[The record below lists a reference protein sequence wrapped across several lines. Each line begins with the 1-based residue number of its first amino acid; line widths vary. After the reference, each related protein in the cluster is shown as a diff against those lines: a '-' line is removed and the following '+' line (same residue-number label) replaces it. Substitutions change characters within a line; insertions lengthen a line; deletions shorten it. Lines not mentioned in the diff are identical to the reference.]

1 MTESYEEVGADFPDD
16 AADDED
22 PRVQLRESL
31 AAVLSSLSEAVDL
44 PTGLSHAAS
53 LFAAGDVS
61 FDGGSWISRL
71 ADVQG
76 WLHFDSDLPTTSV
89 GGFLAALAT
98 ELGLAPNEVAD
109 PNGELTVVALERL
122 AERAELAYRLQ
133 LAFAQDLADGAS
145 RASATEKWAEAWAD
159 EDGSAEAVSP
169 EPVTAKAEVFP
180 ISQLTGMKLNLTPS
194 YQRGDVWRTGDRQA
208 LIESILRGIPLPS
221 VILLRTGPST
231 PHDVVDGK
239 QRLTAILRFVG
250 RHPVAVERVKEAD
263 RRYPEAKLKALF
275 NTDYPRFRRA
285 WKQAMGEPLTAKME
299 DEYYFPFKL
308 RTDGKGGLIGDH
320 LEKLRGKY
328 FTQIIDNVIE
338 VADEEVSVQSLFGEV
353 VSYKVPVIVYTRASQ
368 RQIHEV
374 FKLYNK
380 QGMHLNAE
388 EIRNAIY
395 HEVEL
400 TRAILVAA
408 GDADPR
414 SDLAAIA
421 PSIAGVAGVSSL
433 GNTLKGYGFGDARYR
448 RTKVLAWVLSVLLND
463 TQDKSDGTFKD
474 LASTARHID
483 QLLGQV
489 QEWPPDLPRDPGHPL
504 HDHARL
510 ANLFDWISE
519 AADLHAAHDEL
530 WADKFKDGDKGAKW
544 QELQLVGTLAGMAIA
559 LAGAPDDIEQRIV
572 DAADTIRAATLTEAW
587 TRPQKTQTR
596 TQWDYIARLAR
607 GVPELLGVHIASA
620 SGNIRTR
627 FGSSGVESLLRMITL
642 PAS

>member
-1 MTESYEEVGADFPDD
+1 MTESIDAGDADF
-16 AADDED
+16 ADDGAEED
-22 PRVQLRESL
+22 PRIQLQESL
-31 AAVLSSLSEAVDL
+31 AATLASLSEAVDT
-44 PTGLSHAAS
+44 PTGFSQVPS

-71 ADVQG
+71 AEVQG
-76 WLHFDSDLPTTSV
+76 WLHFDGDLPTTSID
-89 GGFLAALAT
+89 GFVAALAS
-98 ELGLAPNEVAD
+98 ELGLAADEVAD
-109 PNGELTVVALERL
+109 LAGELTVVALEHL

-133 LAFAQDLADGAS
+133 QAFAQALADGTT
-145 RASATEKWAEAWAD
+145 RATATEAWAEEWSN
-159 EDGSAEAVSP
+159 EDGSTEAVSP

-250 RHPVAVERVKEAD
+250 KHPVAVERVKDAD
-263 RRYPEAKLKALF
+263 LRHPGRNLKVLF
-275 NTDYPRFRRA
+275 ATDYPSFRRA
-285 WKQAMGEPLTAKME
+285 WKQLEGEPLTAKLE
-299 DEYYFPFKL
+299 ERYHFPFKL
-308 RTDGKGGLIGDH
+308 RTDGRGGLIGER
-320 LEKLRGKY
+320 LEQLRGKY
-328 FTQIIDNVIE
+328 FTQIVDNVIE

-353 VSYKVPVIVYTRASQ
+353 VSYKVPVIVYTKASQ

-400 TRAILVAA
+400 TRATLVAA

-414 SDLAAIA
+414 SDLSKIA
-421 PSIAGVAGVSSL
+421 PSIAGIEKVSSL
-433 GNTLKGYGFGDARYR
+433 GSTLKGYGFGDARYR
-448 RTKVLAWVLSVLLND
+448 RTKVLAWVLSVLLYD
-463 TQDKSDGTFKD
+463 TRDKD

-489 QEWPPDLPRDPGHPL
+489 QEWPQDLPRDPGHPL
-504 HDHARL
+504 HDHQRL
-510 ANLFDWISE
+510 GDLFGWISE
-519 AADLHAAHDEL
+519 AADLHASHDEL
-530 WADKFKDGDKGAKW
+530 WSDKFKDGDRGARW
-544 QELQLVGTLAGMAIA
+544 QELQLVGTLAGVAIA
-559 LAGAPDDIEQRIV
+559 LAGAPDDVEDRIIG
-572 DAADTIRAATLTEAW
+572 AADEIRAATLTPAW
-587 TRPQKTQTR
+587 TRPLKTQTR
-596 TQWDYIARLAR
+596 TQWDYIARLAK
-607 GVPELLGVHIASA
+607 GVPETLGVDVAAASE
-620 SGNIRTR
+620 NIRTR
-627 FGSSGVESLLRMITL
+627 FGSSGVESLLRMIVP
-642 PAS
+642 PAN

>member
-1 MTESYEEVGADFPDD
+1 MTDSVKAENTDFGDD
-16 AADDED
+16 FADED
-22 PRVQLRESL
+22 PRIQVRESL
-31 AAVLSSLSEAVDL
+31 AGILASLSEAVDT
-44 PTGLSHAAS
+44 PRGFSQTPS
-53 LFAAGDVS
+53 LFTPGDVS
-61 FDGGSWISRL
+61 FAEGSTWISRL

-76 WLHFDSDLPTTSV
+76 WFHFDGDLPAASV
-89 GGFLAALAT
+89 DGFVFALASELDLAAD
-98 ELGLAPNEVAD
+98 EVTD
-109 PNGELTVVALERL
+109 PKGELTIVALERL
-122 AERAELAYRLQ
+122 AQRAELAYRMQ
-133 LAFAQDLADGAS
+133 QAFIQDLADGAT
-145 RASATEKWAEAWAD
+145 RASATEAWAESWSD

-250 RHPVAVERVKEAD
+250 RHPVAVERVKDAD
-263 RRYPEAKLKALF
+263 RRHPDSNLKGLF
-275 NTDYPRFRRA
+275 VTDYPKFRRA
-285 WKQAMGEPLTAKME
+285 WKQLEGEPLTAKLE

-308 RTDGKGGLIGDH
+308 RTDGRGGLIGDR

-328 FTQIIDNVIE
+328 FTQVVDDVIE

-353 VSYKVPVIVYTRASQ
+353 VSYKVPVIVYTKASQ

-400 TRAILVAA
+400 TRATLVAA

-414 SDLAAIA
+414 SDLTKIA
-421 PSIAGVAGVSSL
+421 PSIAGIEKVRDL
-433 GNTLKGYGFGDARYR
+433 GDTLKGYGFGDARYR

-463 TQDKSDGTFKD
+463 TRDPTDGTFKD

-489 QEWPPDLPRDPGHPL
+489 QDRPQDPPRDPGHPL
-504 HDHARL
+504 HDHAKL
-510 ANLFDWISE
+510 ADLFGWISE
-519 AADLHAAHDEL
+519 AVDLHASHDEL
-530 WADKFKDGDKGAKW
+530 WAGKFKDGDKGAKW

-559 LAGAPDDIEQRIV
+559 LAGAPDDMEDRIAG
-572 DAADTIRAATLTEAW
+572 AADGIRAASLTPAW
-587 TRPQKTQTR
+587 TRPLKTQTR
-596 TQWDYIARLAR
+596 TQWDYIARLAE
-607 GVPELLGVHIASA
+607 GVPELLGVDVAVASD
-620 SGNIRTR
+620 NIRTR
-627 FGSSGVESLLRMITL
+627 FGSSGVESLLRMITT
-642 PAS
+642 PAN

>member
-1 MTESYEEVGADFPDD
+1 MTESYDEVTADF
-16 AADDED
+16 ADDPAEED
-22 PRVQLRESL
+22 PRIQLRESVASTL
-31 AAVLSSLSEAVDL
+31 ASLSEAVDT
-44 PTGLSHAAS
+44 PTGFSQTPS
-53 LFAAGDVS
+53 LFSAGDIDFS
-61 FDGGSWISRL
+61 GGSWINRL
-71 ADVQG
+71 AEVQG
-76 WLHFDSDLPTTSV
+76 WLHFDGDLPAASV
-89 GGFLAALAT
+89 GGFVDALAL
-98 ELGLAPNEVAD
+98 ELGLGKEEVVD
-109 PNGELTVVALERL
+109 PSGELTTVALERL

-133 LAFAQDLADGAS
+133 QAFAQDLTDGVS
-145 RASATEKWAEAWAD
+145 RATATATWADAWAD

-169 EPVTAKAEVFP
+169 EPVTAKAEVYP

-250 RHPVAVERVKEAD
+250 KHPVAVERVKAAD
-263 RRYPEAKLKALF
+263 LRHPGGKLWLYF
-275 NTDYPRFRRA
+275 TTDYPKFRRA
-285 WKQAMGEPLTAKME
+285 WKLLEGEPLTAKLE

-308 RTDGKGGLIGDH
+308 RADGKGGLIGDR
-320 LEKLRGKY
+320 LEQLRGKY
-328 FTQIIDNVIE
+328 FTQIVENVIE

-353 VSYKVPVIVYTRASQ
+353 VGYKVPVIVYTKASQ

-400 TRAILVAA
+400 TRATLVAA

-414 SDLAAIA
+414 SDLTKIA
-421 PSIAGVAGVSSL
+421 PSIAGVDGVKGL

-463 TQDKSDGTFKD
+463 TRDEGGTHKD

-489 QEWPPDLPRDPGHPL
+489 QDRPQDLPRDPGHPL
-504 HDHARL
+504 NDHSTL
-510 ANLFDWISE
+510 GDLFGWVSE

-544 QELQLVGTLAGMAIA
+544 QELQLVGTLVGMAIA
-559 LAGAPDDIEQRIV
+559 LAGAPDDVSDRIMG
-572 DAADTIRAATLTEAW
+572 AADEIRTATLTPAW
-587 TRPQKTQTR
+587 TRPLKTQTR
-596 TQWDYIARLAR
+596 TQWDYIARLAK
-607 GVPELLGVHIASA
+607 GVPELLGVDVAAASDT
-620 SGNIRTR
+620 IRTR
-627 FGSSGVESLLRMITL
+627 FGSSGVESLLRMIIT
-642 PAS
+642 PVD